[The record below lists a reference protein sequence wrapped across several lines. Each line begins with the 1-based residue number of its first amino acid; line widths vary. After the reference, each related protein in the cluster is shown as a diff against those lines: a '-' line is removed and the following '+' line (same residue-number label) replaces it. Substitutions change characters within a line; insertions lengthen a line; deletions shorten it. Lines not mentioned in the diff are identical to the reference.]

1 MADDVQKTSARS
13 DSAAHPVPG
22 DTFVAARCGW
32 LVDVD
37 AGSIR
42 PDVTLLFDGDR
53 VADVL
58 PSNTTVPEGA
68 VLDLGGCV
76 VAPGLI
82 DLHTHLVGIEE
93 SGSYGDLLIESEA
106 DAALMGVHN
115 ARRTIDAGFT
125 SVRDV
130 GTFRAFADVSLRKA
144 IEKGWVVGPR
154 MTCAGAYITTTDGGG
169 EVTGFAADVHI
180 PETMRIG
187 VADNADE
194 VRKSVRRIMAHGGD
208 FIKVI
213 ATGAVLAPGTN
224 PGAPEYTEDELK
236 AAVEEAGNYGT
247 FVAAHAHGAEGIKR
261 ATRAGVRSIE
271 HGSFAD
277 NEALALMAER
287 GTYLVADVWA
297 GDWMEEEGRKHDWPA
312 ETMQKILDTTE
323 TQRDAFRRA
332 RELGVRIGFGT
343 DSGIYPHGMNVH
355 QLAKHVELGMSPM
368 AALRSATL
376 WASQCLGSDTVGSL
390 TPGRYADLVAV
401 EVDASVDPR
410 STASAEVLGDL
421 STFATSMRHVVK
433 GATLIR

>member
-1 MADDVQKTSARS
+1 MTNERLVT
-13 DSAAHPVPG
+13 G

-42 PDVTLLFDGDR
+42 PGATVVFDGDR
-53 VADVL
+53 IADVL
-58 PSNTTVPEGA
+58 PVDASTPDGQ
-68 VLDLGGCV
+68 VLDLSDCV

-82 DLHTHLVGIEE
+82 DLHTHLVGLEE
-93 SGSYGDLLIESEA
+93 SGSYGDILIESEA
-106 DAALMGVHN
+106 DAALLGVRN

-130 GTFRAFADVSLRKA
+130 GTFRAFADVSLKRA
-144 IEKGWVVGPR
+144 INDGYVIGPR
-154 MTCAGAYITTTDGGG
+154 MHCAGAYVTTSEGGG
-169 EVTGFAADVHI
+169 EVTGFAADVEL
-180 PETMRIG
+180 PATMRVG
-187 VADNADE
+187 VSDSAHE
-194 VRKSVRRIMAHGGD
+194 VRRAVRRIMAHGAE

-224 PGAPEYTEDELK
+224 PGAPEYTEDEIK
-236 AAVEEAGNYGT
+236 AAVDEAANYGT

-277 NEALALMAER
+277 NESLALMAER

-312 ETMQKILDTTE
+312 DTMRKIIDTTE

-332 RELGVRIGFGT
+332 LELGVRIGFGT

-355 QLAKHVELGMSPM
+355 QLAKHVELGMSPI

-376 WASQCLGSDTVGSL
+376 WASECLGDDSVGSISA
-390 TPGRYADLVAV
+390 GRYADLVAV
-401 EVDASVDPR
+401 EVDPSVDR
-410 STASAEVLGDL
+410 SSTDTTEVLGDL
-421 STFATSMRHVVK
+421 SAFATSMRHVLK
-433 GATLIR
+433 GGTLVR

>member
-1 MADDVQKTSARS
+1 VT
-13 DSAAHPVPG
+13 DSAQHTPG
-22 DTFVAARCGW
+22 DSFVAARCGW
-32 LVDVD
+32 LADVE
-37 AGSIR
+37 AGTLR
-42 PDVTLLFDGDR
+42 PDVLLTFDGDR
-53 VADVL
+53 IADVL
-58 PSNTTVPEGA
+58 PGDASAPEGA
-68 VLDLGGCV
+68 VLDLSDCV

-93 SGSYGDLLIESEA
+93 SGSYGDILIESEA
-106 DAALMGVHN
+106 DAALIGVRN

-125 SVRDV
+125 TVRDV
-130 GTFRAFADVSLRKA
+130 GSFRAFSDVSLRKA
-144 IEKGWVVGPR
+144 IDHGWVVGPR
-154 MTCAGAYITTTDGGG
+154 MHCAGAYVTTTDGGG

-187 VADNADE
+187 VSDSAPE
-194 VRKSVRRIMAHGGD
+194 VRRAVRRIMAHGGD

-224 PGAPEYTEDELK
+224 PGAPEYTEDEIR
-236 AAVEEAGNYGT
+236 AAVDEAANYGT

-261 ATRAGVRSIE
+261 ATRAGVRSVE

-277 NEALALMAER
+277 DESLALMAER

-312 ETMQKILDTTE
+312 DTMRKVIDTTE

-332 RELGVRIGFGT
+332 LDIGVRIGFGT
-343 DSGIYPHGMNVH
+343 DSGIYPHGMNIH
-355 QLAKHVELGMSPM
+355 QMAKHVELGMSPM

-376 WASQCLGSDTVGSL
+376 WASQCLDNDNVGLL
-390 TPGRYADLVAV
+390 TAGRYADLVAV
-401 EVDASVDPR
+401 EVDAGIDRR
-410 STASAEVLGDL
+410 STASTEVLGDL
-421 STFATSMRHVVK
+421 SSFATSMRHVLK

>member
-1 MADDVQKTSARS
+1 VTNERL
-13 DSAAHPVPG
+13 VTG

-37 AGSIR
+37 SGSIR
-42 PDVTLLFDGDR
+42 PGATLIFDGER
-53 VADVL
+53 IADVL
-58 PSNTTVPEGA
+58 PADASTPDGA
-68 VLDLGGCV
+68 VLDLADCV

-93 SGSYGDLLIESEA
+93 SGSYGDILIESEA
-106 DAALMGVHN
+106 DAALLGVRN

-125 SVRDV
+125 TVRDV
-130 GTFRAFADVSLRKA
+130 GTFRAFADVSLKRA
-144 IEKGWVVGPR
+144 IGDGYVIGPR
-154 MTCAGAYITTTDGGG
+154 MHCAGAYVTTSEGGG
-169 EVTGFAADVHI
+169 EVTGFAADVEL
-180 PETMRIG
+180 PRTMRVG
-187 VADNADE
+187 VSDSAHE
-194 VRKSVRRIMAHGGD
+194 VRRAVRRIMAHGAE

-224 PGAPEYTEDELK
+224 PGAPEYTEDEIK
-236 AAVEEAGNYGT
+236 AADDEAGNYGT

-297 GDWMEEEGRKHDWPA
+297 GDWMEEEGRKQGWPA
-312 ETMQKILDTTE
+312 DTMRKIIDTTE

-332 RELGVRIGFGT
+332 LELGVRIGFGT

-355 QLAKHVELGMSPM
+355 QLAKHVELGMSPI

-376 WASQCLGSDTVGSL
+376 WAAQCLGDDSVGAL
-390 TPGRYADLVAV
+390 TAGRYADLVAV
-401 EVDASVDPR
+401 EVDASIDRR

-421 STFATSMRHVVK
+421 SRFATSMRHVVK
-433 GATLIR
+433 GGTLVR